1 MAGMAR
7 EQRELM
13 PKMKSVVFCLS
24 IADMTHLKYGT
35 DINMLCCTHKP
46 TMLDFLDR
54 AAQAQLGRR
63 HEGSGEGGCR
73 RFGRQLRKST
83 ATVLRDSLS

>member
-1 MAGMAR
+1 
-7 EQRELM
+7 M
-13 PKMKSVVFCLS
+13 PKMKPVVYCFFS
-24 IADMTHLKYGT
+24 IADMTRLKHGT

-63 HEGSGEGGCR
+63 RERSGEIVDASVGYAEEHRDRIKALSFVDDLR
-73 RFGRQLRKST
+73 RSRTRQ
-83 ATVLRDSLS
+83 